1 MSHTTALKAVEMR
14 NVDILLAAAKKLD
27 IQHLGHKEYTLYDGS
42 KHTGH
47 GFQLSGYKYPVIVNT
62 ETGIAACDTF
72 NGSWGRQEEMDKFV
86 QEYAAE
92 SNRRQALEQGYLVQ
106 EEYLEN
112 GDLVQSFETMTAG
125 SASY

>member
-14 NVDILLAAAKKLD
+14 NTDILLATAKKLN
-27 IQHLGHKEYTLYDGS
+27 IEHLGHKEYTLYDGS

-47 GFQLSGYKYPVIVNT
+47 GFQLKDYKYPVVIDT

-72 NGSWGRQEEMDKFV
+72 GGSWGKQEELDIFV

-112 GDLVQSFETMTAG
+112 GDLVQSFETMATG
-125 SASY
+125 Y